1 MCPGPTFD
9 RVYRALKGR
18 LVAGEFAMGEHL
30 EPAQLGEELFSSA
43 TPVRDVLH
51 RLVGER
57 IVEAP
62 RNDGFRVPAPSE
74 AELRG
79 LYGWRQMLVG
89 LALKPQPPLVGP
101 VGPASREAEN
111 RAANAAVTGEELFLS
126 IARRS
131 PQRELEAAIA
141 NVSERLGILAQAE
154 RRLFADLA
162 DETELIRRSF
172 AEQDWP
178 VVRRAVAA
186 FHHRRRRQVPALLE
200 TAWRIAHNRHIGPV

>member
-9 RVYRALKGR
+9 RVYTVLKGR
-18 LVAGEFAMGEHL
+18 LVAGEFAIGEHL

-57 IVEAP
+57 LVEAP

-79 LYGWRQMLVG
+79 LYGWRNLLVG
-89 LALKPQPPLVGP
+89 LALKPPPALPGSLS
-101 VGPASREAEN
+101 PASCETKN
-111 RAANAAVTGEELFLS
+111 PSTMSAVTAEDLFLS

-131 PQRELEAAIA
+131 PHLELEAAIA
-141 NVSERLGILAQAE
+141 SVSERLGMFGPAE
-154 RRLFADLA
+154 RRLLGDLA
-162 DETELIRRSF
+162 DETDLIQRSLV
-172 AEQDWP
+172 EQDWP

-200 TAWRIAHNRHIGPV
+200 TAWRIAHNRQIRPV

>member
-9 RVYRALKGR
+9 RVYRALKSR

-57 IVEAP
+57 LVEAP

-79 LYGWRQMLVG
+79 LYGWRHTLVG
-89 LALKPQPPLVGP
+89 LALKPQSALVGP
-101 VGPASREAEN
+101 VSPASTEAEN
-111 RAANAAVTGEELFLS
+111 RAANAAVTAEELFLS

-141 NVSERLGILAQAE
+141 NISERPGISRQAE
-154 RRLFADLA
+154 RQLFGDLA

-172 AEQDWP
+172 AEQEWP
-178 VVRRAVAA
+178 VVRRTVAA